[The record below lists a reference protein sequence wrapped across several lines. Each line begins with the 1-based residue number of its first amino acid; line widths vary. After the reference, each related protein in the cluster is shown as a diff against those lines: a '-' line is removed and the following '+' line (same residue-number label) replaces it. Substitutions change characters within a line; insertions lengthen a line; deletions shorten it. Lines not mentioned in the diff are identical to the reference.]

1 MRSSY
6 SIVSDVEM
14 ARTEVFDGPI
24 SESIPSSVVSF
35 AHRRGRKDSTV
46 SFTYFQE
53 EDGFIEWPREEVI
66 DAESEIDELSIG
78 EGSEA
83 DESIISSR
91 RSKRLSYS
99 RLSAEDP
106 LLPRRPS
113 SSFYTG
119 ERTIDSR
126 LTQKVYIVSEDLT
139 IVIAGFSTSST
150 GVALYYLLC
159 IFTLGFAY
167 ILLRWL
173 PRWRVRL
180 IGKPTPLR
188 LCQWVAVEVGFPR
201 LSRDKLFAE
210 YVQDQWNQFSIC
222 EVLSIPYGRVLST
235 VFADSESCA
244 QDEDQD
250 STVPYLR
257 YIDYRCLR
265 FFYHPVDDK
274 FSLISGWKD
283 PLWTNIK
290 RMRIGLDA
298 DDHDSRAQIFGANV
312 IDIQQKSVI
321 QLLIDEAFHPFY
333 IFQIASLVL
342 WSLDEYYYYAVCIFL
357 ISVFSICATILE
369 TQTTMKR
376 LREISLFECDTR
388 VLRNGF
394 CESVPVSKIP
404 LTDDA
409 LKYLNLSTPS
419 IHPNVAKHFLFSGT
433 KVIRARRP
441 HSVEDDEAIALAVV
455 VRTGFS
461 TTKGALVRSM
471 LFPKPSGFK
480 FYKDSFRYITVMGVV
495 AAVGFIASFVNFVRL
510 GLSWHLIIVRAL
522 DLITIVVPPALPAT
536 LTIGTNLAL
545 SRLKG
550 QKIFCISPQRVNIAG
565 KLDIVCFDKTGTL
578 TEDGLDV
585 LGVRTVNQDLRF
597 SDLKVDLAS
606 VTSTSSSCVG
616 ATAGPLQHKNIVHAM
631 ATCHSLRVVDGEL
644 MGDPLDV
651 KMFQFT
657 GWSYQEN
664 GSQSIEPHGPKYET
678 ITPPIARPPNQTVDS
693 GGQIGG
699 SQTAPIELG
708 VLRNF
713 EFVSELRRASVVVRQ
728 FGDGGASFFVKG
740 APESLKTICLPDS
753 LPHDFDELLSYYT
766 HKGYRVIACAAR
778 YEPKLSWMKA
788 QKLTR
793 ELVERDLEFIGFII
807 FENKLKSSTTGTIA
821 ELSNA
826 GIRNVMC
833 TGDNILT
840 AVSVA
845 RECGLIRADEQC
857 FIPRFAE
864 GHNHDIGASLVWE
877 CVDDPALNLD
887 PSTLLPSLTPTDVD
901 LSVPAVASNINKYSL
916 AISGDVFRWLVDFG
930 SDVVLKR
937 MLVRGNVFARMS
949 PDEKHELVE
958 RLQSLDYCCG
968 FCGDGAND
976 CGALKAADV
985 GISLSDA
992 EASVAAP
999 FTSRQFDISCVPQLI
1014 KEGRAALVTSFCCF
1028 KYMSLYSAIQFSS
1041 VSFLYT
1047 SASNL
1052 GDFQFLFID
1061 LALILPIAIF
1071 MGWTGPYPVLSRKRP
1086 TANLVSRKVL
1096 TPLLGQISICILTQ
1110 FVAFKTIQSQPWF
1123 QPPKIDLDNSNIK
1136 NSENT
1141 ALFLISIFQYIFT
1154 SIVLSVG
1161 PPFRM
1166 PMRANEPLI
1175 VTIVVDSIVSSYMLF
1190 DPPEWI
1196 IETMQLTFVSRGFA
1210 FWLFAL
1216 AISTFLLSLVA
1227 ERKFF
1232 PILSRTIGHLK
1243 TQLRPGTQKQRRQY
1257 KNRILH
1263 RDMKAANLLISNNGI
1278 LQIADFGLAR
1288 PYDEP
1293 PPQPGKGGGEAK
1305 RDYTTLVVT
1314 RWYRPPE
1321 LLLQLRRYTTA
1332 IDMWGVGCV
1341 FGEMFKG
1348 KPILAGSSDLNQAQ
1362 LIFNLVGTP
1371 TEENM
1376 PGWSSLPG
1384 CEGVKSFGYKPGS
1397 LREVFRDQSPTA
1409 ISLLGELLKLDWRKR
1424 INAIDAINHPYF
1436 SSPPLP
1442 ARPGELPSF
1451 EDSHEF
1457 DRRRFRGQR
1466 GAIPPAPAGGSVG
1479 MGPNSGW
1486 ATNSGPRPATDNRN
1500 SRIPGAAR
1508 VGRLHAHGNQNHPT
1522 KRPFESRNAVSHGS
1536 LNAGESIPGFS
1547 LGSKDGGLPPKPP
1560 ASARQSWTMG
1570 HSNRAT
1576 RERGQRHHFGGLPD
1590 GKLDSVILG
1599 TDMLQEDEAG
1609 VLTFERL
1616 GQKIEHC
1623 IDDDELVLVREIDA
1637 ERLAQLDSMERL
1649 LQFQSAGLSFD
1660 PKFVPYS
1667 AGKECIYRPR
1677 EAMACTYFALYL
1689 RRARTYKYNTRS
1701 VQI

>member
-1 MRSSY
+1 MRPSADDSAQSVPETSSVEGAPGASHRRDSMRSSY

-53 EDGFIEWPREEVI
+53 EDGFIEWPREEVV
-66 DAESEIDELSIG
+66 DAENESDELSMG
-78 EGSEA
+78 ETSEA

-99 RLSAEDP
+99 RSSAEDP

-113 SSFYTG
+113 STFWTG
-119 ERTIDSR
+119 ERTFDSR

-139 IVIAGFSTSST
+139 IVIAGFSTSSM
-150 GVALYYLLC
+150 GLALYSLLC

-180 IGKPTPLR
+180 IGKPTPLQ

-201 LSRDKLFAE
+201 LSRYKVFAE

-222 EVLSIPYGRVLST
+222 EVLSIPYGHVLST

-244 QDEDQD
+244 QDEDND
-250 STVPYLR
+250 STVSYLR

-265 FFYHPVDDK
+265 FFYHPVEDK
-274 FSLISGWKD
+274 FDLISGWKD

-312 IDIQQKSVI
+312 IDIQQKSVF

-333 IFQIASLVL
+333 IFQIASLIL

-394 CESVPVSKIP
+394 WRTVPSRELVPGDVFEFSDPSLNQVPCDCILLSGDCIVNESMLTGESVPVSKIP

-419 IHPNVAKHFLFSGT
+419 VHPNVAKHFLFSGT
-433 KVIRARRP
+433 KVIRTRRP
-441 HSVEDDEAIALAVV
+441 HSVDDGEAIALAVV

-480 FYKDSFRYITVMGVV
+480 FYKDSFRYITVMGVI
-495 AAVGFIASFVNFVRL
+495 AAFGFIASFVNFVRL
-510 GLSWHLIIVRAL
+510 GLSWRLIIVRAL

-550 QKIFCISPQRVNIAG
+550 HKIFCISPQRVNVAG

-585 LGVRTVNQDLRF
+585 LGVRTVTQDLRF
-597 SDLKVDLAS
+597 TDLKADLAS
-606 VTSTSSSCVG
+606 LASTSSSGVG
-616 ATAGPLQHKNIVHAM
+616 ATVGSQQHKNIVHAM

-664 GSQSIEPHGPKYET
+664 GSESTEPHGPKYET
-678 ITPPIARPPNQTVDS
+678 IMPPIARPPNQITDL
-693 GGQIGG
+693 GGQIGA
-699 SQTAPIELG
+699 SQTVPIELG

-740 APESLKTICLPDS
+740 APESLKTICVPDS
-753 LPHDFDELLSYYT
+753 LPHDFDELLTYYT

-778 YEPKLSWMKA
+778 YEPKLSWMRA

-793 ELVERDLEFIGFII
+793 ELVERDLEFMGFII
-807 FENKLKSSTTGTIA
+807 FENKLKSNTTGTIT

-845 RECGLIRADEQC
+845 RECGMIRADEQC
-857 FIPRFAE
+857 FVPRFAE
-864 GHNHDIGASLVWE
+864 GRHHDIGASLVWE
-877 CVDDPALNLD
+877 CVDDPALKLD
-887 PSTLLPSLTPTDVD
+887 PSTLLPSLTPTNVD
-901 LSVPAVASNINKYSL
+901 LSVPAIACNINKYTL
-916 AISGDVFRWLVDFG
+916 AISGDVFRWVVDFG

-999 FTSRQFDISCVPQLI
+999 FTSRQFDILCVPQLI

-1096 TPLLGQISICILTQ
+1096 TPLLGQISICIFTQ

-1123 QPPKIDLDNSNIK
+1123 QPPKIDLDNSNIE

-1166 PMRANEPLI
+1166 PMSANKPLI
-1175 VTIVVDSIVSSYMLF
+1175 VTIVVDLIVSSYMLF
-1190 DPPEWI
+1190 DPSEWI
-1196 IETMQLTFVSRGFA
+1196 IETMQLTSISRGFA

-1216 AISTFLLSLVA
+1216 AISTFLLSLVT

-1232 PILSRTIGHLK
+1232 PILSRAIGHLK
-1243 TQLRPGTQKQRRQY
+1243 TRLRPG
-1257 KNRILH
+1257 NP
-1263 RDMKAANLLISNNGI
+1263 ANLLISNNGV

-1384 CEGVKSFGYKPGS
+1384 CEGVKSFGYKSGS
-1397 LREVFRDQSPTA
+1397 LREAFKDQSPMA
-1409 ISLLGELLKLDWRKR
+1409 ISLLEELLKLDWRKR

-1436 SSPPLP
+1436 SSPPFP
-1442 ARPGELPSF
+1442 ARPGDAFVGNEAPFPRHLQGALWVWVQTVA
-1451 EDSHEF
+1451 
-1457 DRRRFRGQR
+1457 GQL
-1466 GAIPPAPAGGSVG
+1466 
-1479 MGPNSGW
+1479 
-1486 ATNSGPRPATDNRN
+1486 
-1500 SRIPGAAR
+1500 IPG
-1508 VGRLHAHGNQNHPT
+1508 
-1522 KRPFESRNAVSHGS
+1522 
-1536 LNAGESIPGFS
+1536 
-1547 LGSKDGGLPPKPP
+1547 
-1560 ASARQSWTMG
+1560 
-1570 HSNRAT
+1570 
-1576 RERGQRHHFGGLPD
+1576 PD
-1590 GKLDSVILG
+1590 
-1599 TDMLQEDEAG
+1599 LQQTTEI
-1609 VLTFERL
+1609 VVF
-1616 GQKIEHC
+1616 
-1623 IDDDELVLVREIDA
+1623 LVL
-1637 ERLAQLDSMERL
+1637 LALADSL
-1649 LQFQSAGLSFD
+1649 HTGIKAILQSALLKAGMLYRKGL
-1660 PKFVPYS
+1660 
-1667 AGKECIYRPR
+1667 
-1677 EAMACTYFALYL
+1677 
-1689 RRARTYKYNTRS
+1689 
-1701 VQI
+1701 